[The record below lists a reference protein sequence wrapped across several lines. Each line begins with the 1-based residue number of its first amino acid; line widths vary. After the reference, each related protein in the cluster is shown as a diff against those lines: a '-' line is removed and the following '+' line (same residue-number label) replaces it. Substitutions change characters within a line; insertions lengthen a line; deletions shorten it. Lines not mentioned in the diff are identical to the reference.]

1 MHDPGTFRAGCLS
14 NVLEARIDSIK
25 ESVQS
30 MLRSLLV
37 PALFV
42 CAIASGQTKI
52 GVVNFQKAILDTA
65 EIKKASTDLQNKY
78 KPRQDA
84 LDKVQRELN
93 DIQTQLQ
100 SANGKLSP
108 QGEADLQAR
117 GQRKQR
123 EAERLSQDLQDDVNN
138 ERNTILQRAGTRMTE
153 VVKKMMDDKGLDVII
168 DVAQAIAFKPTVDL
182 TNDAV
187 AAYDK
192 AYPVK

>member
-1 MHDPGTFRAGCLS
+1 MFRS
-14 NVLEARIDSIK
+14 F
-25 ESVQS
+25 
-30 MLRSLLV
+30 LV
-37 PALFV
+37 PALAV
-42 CAIASGQTKI
+42 CAAGLTSTVASGQTKI

-100 SANGKLSP
+100 SAGGKLSP
-108 QGEADLQAR
+108 QGEADLQSR

-123 EAERLSQDLQDDVNN
+123 EVERLTQDLQDDVNN
-138 ERNTILQRAGTRMTE
+138 ERNTVIQRAGTRMQE
-153 VVKKMMDDKGLDVII
+153 IVKKMMDEKGLDIII
-168 DVAQAIAFKPTVDL
+168 DIANAVAFKPTVDM
-182 TNDAV
+182 TAEAV